1 MLPRST
7 AVLWRSAYRRAVLS
21 AFNTVPFYRER
32 WALDGRTEPTLVP
45 GRKGRHDGA
54 TEPELLTRTVVD
66 LVPLAGGETRI
77 DPARGLGRVLPTARR
92 VRPGT
97 LVVIVDPAVPTPPV
111 DLPRGLR
118 GCVVNPETLADDTSS
133 GAVVELVSAVR
144 RGEPVLVVGGDK
156 DLARLC
162 SALPQESVHRI
173 DRLPH
178 RSLSE
183 LDGGPYG
190 VLHDPLLGY
199 FGAFRECGRWHLDW
213 RRVYARRTRS
223 GLAFTLLTQRSP
235 MLVDVL
241 VDGGVRAEIRPCP
254 RHGTPV
260 VSP

>member
-1 MLPRST
+1 MLSRST

-45 GRKGRHDGA
+45 GRKGRYDGA
-54 TEPELLTRTVVD
+54 TDPELLARTVVD
-66 LVPLAGGETRI
+66 LVPLSGGEGRV
-77 DPARGLGRVLPTARR
+77 DPARGLGHVLPDARR
-92 VRPGT
+92 VRSGT
-97 LVVIVDPAVPTPPV
+97 LVVIVDPAIPHPPA

-118 GCVVNPETLADDTSS
+118 GCTVNPKTFADDVSS
-133 GAVVELVSAVR
+133 GTVAELVAAVR
-144 RGEPVLVVGGDK
+144 RGEPVLAVGD
-156 DLARLC
+156 DANIARLC
-162 SALPQESVHRI
+162 SALPEESTHRI

-178 RSLSE
+178 RSLAE

-199 FGAFRECGRWHLDW
+199 YGAFRECGRWHLDW
-213 RRVYARRTRS
+213 RRVYARRTKG

-235 MLVDVL
+235 RLVDVL
-241 VDGGVRAEIRPCP
+241 VDGGVRGEIRPCP